1 MIALHVSSKEVDLK
15 TVSEQQSLFHFQF
28 LLAGCWQH
36 FHSHTSGDCLTQ
48 ARTWVVWVSVH
59 AEVLRI
65 LWSAL
70 PWASCT
76 AGFPQQNSQR
86 FLPYCCSQPG
96 SEASGVQKPG
106 MANTWPAVKPFSV
119 DLQCEDLIC
128 MISPVEGSLWVV
140 PAQVACVKC
149 FQPTGKIKTCCQGSS
164 LSFTNSVSCVAWG
177 ATGC

>member
-1 MIALHVSSKEVDLK
+1 MQICYYYLVQNVYSLKDPACRIHLCHPIFEEENTAISSFLWEKMTPNDIQMIALHVSSKEVDLK
-15 TVSEQQSLFHFQF
+15 TVSGQQSLFHFQF

-36 FHSHTSGDCLTQ
+36 FRSHTSGDCLTQ

-59 AEVLRI
+59 AEVLRM
-65 LWSAL
+65 LRSAL

-106 MANTWPAVKPFSV
+106 MANT
-119 DLQCEDLIC
+119 
-128 MISPVEGSLWVV
+128 
-140 PAQVACVKC
+140 
-149 FQPTGKIKTCCQGSS
+149 
-164 LSFTNSVSCVAWG
+164 
-177 ATGC
+177 